1 MSITKLGG
9 FILSTSDGHIFP
21 NSLKDDVLFFSKNT
35 RILCG
40 ISNTG
45 DAQFMIS
52 SAGVFANNMNINTLF
67 ASRLSNANNISF
79 NIGNSTDL
87 VKISSSNIQ
96 MKIDNKIN
104 LDISDVGV
112 YASNIILNQNGNV
125 NIFSDGGSN
134 DLNIACMSNMRF
146 LVNDIPVVQVNS
158 NGFIFSSNTNF
169 DTITVENTV
178 IIGQDPNLGNYPLY
192 ISNTNMEN
200 ISFFAEGTIV
210 AYSSRYFSD
219 RRIKKDIEDVD
230 GGIAL
235 NRIMRLKPREY
246 KYIDELKNPSNGH
259 SKIGFIAQEI
269 KEIIPEAV
277 SECRKCLPNIM
288 KSGLIIGVINDST
301 IKIKIRDLTES
312 FTNKKLQVTYQ
323 NKSHVCLCLNAENPE
338 YITIKFGGATRVKLM
353 DFIYIHGSE
362 VDDFKIIDFE
372 PIISYLVSSVQSLQ
386 KELSRCLRES

>member
-1 MSITKLGG
+1 MK
-9 FILSTSDGHIFP
+9 
-21 NSLKDDVLFFSKNT
+21 
-35 RILCG
+35 
-40 ISNTG
+40 
-45 DAQFMIS
+45 S

-259 SKIGFIAQEI
+259 SKIGVIAQEI